1 MSSVG
6 VGFSRGAGQ
15 STIDNLQSGIP
26 RVAGG
31 ILQDVPKLP
40 EIGCLSLVPPL
51 ELARGRKER
60 SGGVEPPMKIALFL
74 GASRG
79 RPCVVSPAF
88 GVICTGLRNRATP
101 KNSFMISSFSVIM
114 ASSFAKTP
122 ILTPKET
129 HARAGHAAPDPKP
142 LLADACQPCYTTAPH

>member
-40 EIGCLSLVPPL
+40 EIGCLSLIPYYSSPW
-51 ELARGRKER
+51 
-60 SGGVEPPMKIALFL
+60 
-74 GASRG
+74 
-79 RPCVVSPAF
+79 VVS
-88 GVICTGLRNRATP
+88 
-101 KNSFMISSFSVIM
+101 SEMS
-114 ASSFAKTP
+114 
-122 ILTPKET
+122 
-129 HARAGHAAPDPKP
+129 
-142 LLADACQPCYTTAPH
+142 LLIKRT